1 MSDPAGVSAG
11 IGTALYATA
20 LGISIAL
27 VGLFAFNFLSDRNE
41 RIGEHLKMLI
51 LRL

>member
-1 MSDPAGVSAG
+1 L
-11 IGTALYATA
+11 I
-20 LGISIAL
+20 
-27 VGLFAFNFLSDRNE
+27 GLFAFNFLSVRNE

>member
-1 MSDPAGVSAG
+1 
-11 IGTALYATA
+11 LC
-20 LGISIAL
+20 
-27 VGLFAFNFLSDRNE
+27 AFNFLSDRNE